1 MKNYA
6 DVLKLLDE
14 GFTRDEIL
22 AMDDQEE
29 GIGADEQNKGE
40 AHATEQNKGEAHA
53 TEQSEKGAQDVL
65 SKAVSS
71 VLGEIKTVV
80 EDFKKEI
87 TAMNIMNSQQ
97 KGGTSAPTGEEVLA
111 NIINPFNKKDK

>member
-1 MKNYA
+1 MRNYVE
-6 DVLKLLDE
+6 VLRLLDE

-22 AMDDQEE
+22 AMDDQAE
-29 GIGADEQNKGE
+29 GEGTDEQSE
-40 AHATEQNKGEAHA
+40 EQAHASG
-53 TEQSEKGAQDVL
+53 QSEKGAQDVL
-65 SKAVSS
+65 SEAVSS

-97 KGGTSAPTGEEVLA
+97 KGGTSAPSGEEVLA

>member
-29 GIGADEQNKGE
+29 GIGAD
-40 AHATEQNKGEAHA
+40 EQNKGEAHA

>member
-1 MKNYA
+1 MRNYA
-6 DVLKLLDE
+6 EVLRLLDE

-22 AMDDQEE
+22 AMDEQEE
-29 GIGADEQNKGE
+29 GKGADEQNEGE
-40 AHATEQNKGEAHA
+40 AHSSGQG
-53 TEQSEKGAQDVL
+53 EKGTQDVL
-65 SKAVSS
+65 SEAVSS